1 MTNNIVYFSEAGKA
15 NTNETLATAKKRAL
29 ELGIGKVLVASS
41 HGYTAKE
48 AAATFAGT
56 GIEIIAVTIS
66 EGFAEEG
73 WCMTRE
79 ERNELE
85 RAGVK
90 VLTSQLSL
98 SGGVGEA
105 FSGESSLLS
114 VISGTLYCFSQGM
127 KVAFEIAVMAAEAGC
142 VPTDKEIISIA
153 GTGEGADTAI
163 VLVPAFA
170 RKFKELRVSEILCK
184 PRIG

>member
-1 MTNNIVYFSEAGKA
+1 MTGNIVYFPEPGKA
-15 NTNETLATAKKRAL
+15 NTDETLEIAKKRAL
-29 ELGIGKVLVASS
+29 ELGIRQILVASS

-48 AAATFAGT
+48 AAGIFAGT

-79 ERNELE
+79 ERIELD
-85 RAGVK
+85 RAGVR

-105 FSGESSLLS
+105 FAGESSLLS

-127 KVAFEIAVMAAEAGC
+127 KVAFEIALMAAEAGF
-142 VPTDKEIISIA
+142 VPTDREIISIA

-163 VLVPAFA
+163 VLVPAYA

>member
-1 MTNNIVYFSEAGKA
+1 MTGSIEYFSEAGKA
-15 NTNETLATAKKRAL
+15 NTNETLTIAKTRAL
-29 ELGIGKVLVASS
+29 ELGIRQILVASS

-48 AAATFAGT
+48 AAGIFAGT

-66 EGFAEEG
+66 AGFAEEG
-73 WCMTRE
+73 WCMTRD
-79 ERNELE
+79 ERNELDH
-85 RAGVK
+85 AGVK
-90 VLTSQLSL
+90 VLTAQHGL

-105 FSGESSLLS
+105 FTGESSLLS

-142 VPTDKEIISIA
+142 VPTDREVISIA

-163 VLVPAFA
+163 VLVPAYA